1 MKWCRFQ
8 RGEQISHGI
17 VEEDGRI
24 VEVAGSPLGE
34 HQITSTSY
42 QPDQIKLLAP
52 IIPPMLYA
60 AGPNYRGHVEGMAAR
75 RGAVP
80 VYPAIPEPNFRSV
93 HAIIGPEEN
102 ILVPKECSGAVQPEG
117 QLAVVMGKKARKV
130 SKEEALD
137 CVFGYTIGNDISQRV
152 WQSNDRT
159 MFRGKN
165 CDTFKPLGPWIVT
178 GLDPTQL
185 EITVR
190 QNGRVWENFSS
201 QDQIWDTA
209 TWIEE
214 MSKYTT
220 LHPGDVLWMGTQGA
234 DGDMFAGDTI
244 EVEISGIGLLRNY
257 LVAED

>member
-34 HQITSTSY
+34 HNITGTSY

-60 AGPNYRGHVEGMAAR
+60 AGPNYRGHAEGMAAR
-75 RGAVP
+75 RGAAP

-165 CDTFKPLGPWIVT
+165 CDTFKPLGP
-178 GLDPTQL
+178 P
-185 EITVR
+185 R
-190 QNGRVWENFSS
+190 
-201 QDQIWDTA
+201 A
-209 TWIEE
+209 
-214 MSKYTT
+214 
-220 LHPGDVLWMGTQGA
+220 A
-234 DGDMFAGDTI
+234 
-244 EVEISGIGLLRNY
+244 Y
-257 LVAED
+257 LVQQLMLPDLL